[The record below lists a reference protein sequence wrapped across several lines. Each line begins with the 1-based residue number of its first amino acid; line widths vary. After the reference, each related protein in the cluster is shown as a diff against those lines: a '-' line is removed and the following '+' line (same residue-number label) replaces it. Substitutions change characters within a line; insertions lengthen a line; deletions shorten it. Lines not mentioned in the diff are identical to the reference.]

1 MIFSQSEAPVLEAMK
16 QHLQNR
22 VVPFDVPGHKGGRGT
37 RELTDFLGLSC
48 LKASAASS

>member
-22 VVPFDVPGHKGGRGT
+22 VVPFDVPGH
-37 RELTDFLGLSC
+37 
-48 LKASAASS
+48 

>member
-22 VVPFDVPGHKGGRGT
+22 VFPSMFLVI
-37 RELTDFLGLSC
+37 RED
-48 LKASAASS
+48 AAQGN